1 MTSTHAPGSGDP
13 AWVDPEDRG
22 LAYGVGAFAGVL
34 LAAFASMQ
42 LLEGIAAISTGD
54 LYVNDDAY
62 AYSLDVTTWGWVH
75 VVLGIVGILV
85 GVGIVARQAWG
96 QVAGIGVAFLA
107 ALANFAFLPYFP
119 LWSMVLLA
127 FNALVVWALANQ
139 LRTR

>member
-42 LLEGIAAISTGD
+42 LLEGIAAISSGD
-54 LYVNDDAY
+54 LYVEGDSYTY
-62 AYSLDVTTWGWVH
+62 ALDVTTWGWIH
-75 VVLGIVGILV
+75 VVLGVIGLGV
-85 GVGIVARQAWG
+85 GVGVVARQAWA

-107 ALANFAFLPYFP
+107 AIANFAFLPYYP

-127 FNALVVWALANQ
+127 FNVMVVWALASQ